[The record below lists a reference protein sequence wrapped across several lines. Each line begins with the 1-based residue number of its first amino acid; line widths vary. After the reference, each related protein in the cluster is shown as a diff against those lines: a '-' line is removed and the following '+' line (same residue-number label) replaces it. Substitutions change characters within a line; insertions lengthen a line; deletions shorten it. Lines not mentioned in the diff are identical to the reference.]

1 MQKKTLL
8 QLLILILIVGILFYI
23 YQNYLLNQKKLTSDN
38 VAKSKIV
45 DFRED
50 TPNLIHNIKYIAEDR
65 DGSKYIITSKLGEL
79 NNDNPEIIL
88 MRDVTATIG
97 LKNSKTVKIYSD
109 IAEYNNINF
118 NTKFYENVLMIHEEH
133 VINSDNLDLMFEDSL
148 IIISNNIIYKNL
160 NTKMQ
165 ADKIEIDLITKNS
178 KIFMNDKFK
187 KIKIINTN

>member
-8 QLLILILIVGILFYI
+8 QLLIFILIIGILFYI
-23 YQNYLLNQKKLTSDN
+23 YKNYSLNQKNLVSDITTN
-38 VAKSKIV
+38 SKVI
-45 DFRED
+45 ELEKD
-50 TPNLIHNIKYIAEDR
+50 TPNLIYNIKYTAEGR
-65 DGSKYIITSKLGEL
+65 DGSNYIITSKLGEI

-97 LKNSKTVKIYSD
+97 FKNSKTVKIYSG

-118 NTKFYENVLMIHEEH
+118 NTKFYEKVLMIHEEH
-133 VINSDNLDLMFEDSL
+133 VINSDNLDLMFVDNL
-148 IIISNNIIYKNL
+148 VVISNNIIYKNL
-160 NTKMQ
+160 NTEMQ

-187 KIKIINTN
+187 KVRIINTN

>member
-23 YQNYLLNQKKLTSDN
+23 YQNYLLNQKKLASDN
-38 VAKSKIV
+38 VANSKIV

>member
-38 VAKSKIV
+38 VANNKII

-50 TPNLIHNIKYIAEDR
+50 GPNLIHNIKYIAEDR
-65 DGSKYIITSKLGEL
+65 NGSNYIITSKLGEL

-88 MRDVTATIG
+88 MRDVTATIR
-97 LKNSKTVKIYSD
+97 LKNSKIVKIYSD
-109 IAEYNNINF
+109 IAEYNNVNF
-118 NTKFYENVLMIHEEH
+118 NTKFNENVLMIHEEH
-133 VINSDNLDLMFEDSL
+133 VINSDNLDLIFEDSL

>member
-38 VAKSKIV
+38 VANNKII

-50 TPNLIHNIKYIAEDR
+50 GPNLIHNIKYIAEDR

-187 KIKIINTN
+187 KVKIINTN